1 MTCMNVMKSENLN
14 NKKFSYVRHAIAFA
28 NDTVTAMKNTFPIH
42 RICIVL
48 LILINNANNSMD

>member
-1 MTCMNVMKSENLN
+1 MNVMKSENLN